1 MTECISECGGRLGS
15 GSEKS
20 GVITVGVTD
29 PAEMDENNIPY
40 DRFQTCLWHITVPK
54 KHKIQMQFDRDF
66 GFNVEYHNF
75 CGFDK
80 LHVISGLYGPNEQ
93 FDRIARFCG
102 PRDGFGTAGQPW
114 DGARNMYRSPDKENM
129 PFWDVPYTF
138 ENNKVSIGWDSD
150 QTKTT
155 GGFRLKWWA
164 VEEERSRR
172 TKDQLLIDRAVLKE
186 ARVKKRWLAMAWVD
200 YKKAYDMLPHSWI
213 CESLHLVKVAKNL
226 SRLVKGSM
234 GDWRTVLTANGERL
248 GEVRI
253 RRGIFQGDSLS
264 PLLFIVAML
273 PLTMILKRE
282 TALGY
287 KFGREKKRMNHL
299 LFMDD
304 LKLYAENR
312 LDLEELI
319 GIVQRFSKD
328 IGMEFGVDKCA
339 VLEIKGGMK
348 AGYEGIELPDGQTI
362 KVVDDGGINI

>member
-164 VEEERSRR
+164 VEEERS
-172 TKDQLLIDRAVLKE
+172 
-186 ARVKKRWLAMAWVD
+186 
-200 YKKAYDMLPHSWI
+200 
-213 CESLHLVKVAKNL
+213 
-226 SRLVKGSM
+226 
-234 GDWRTVLTANGERL
+234 
-248 GEVRI
+248 
-253 RRGIFQGDSLS
+253 
-264 PLLFIVAML
+264 
-273 PLTMILKRE
+273 
-282 TALGY
+282 
-287 KFGREKKRMNHL
+287 
-299 LFMDD
+299 
-304 LKLYAENR
+304 
-312 LDLEELI
+312 LDAPQPCKYPAI
-319 GIVQRFSKD
+319 
-328 IGMEFGVDKCA
+328 
-339 VLEIKGGMK
+339 
-348 AGYEGIELPDGQTI
+348 
-362 KVVDDGGINI
+362 IN